1 MAQCGTDSPILAK
14 NHSGRHLRLRR
25 SDYYSILSVGT
36 AAAESKRIMMLH
48 SFGRDSKP
56 WSDYAKNMRGE
67 LERQSPWPLEITEHP
82 LLAARPGKGSPEAA
96 FAEYLRALY
105 TERPLDLIVSFGA
118 PAVAFVQR
126 YRQQLFATTPMV
138 FTAVEQRRVQYS
150 TLTPNDTVVAV
161 AHSFPAIFENIL
173 RVLPGTTTLAVV
185 SGNSPNER
193 FWAEEMRR
201 EGRRFA
207 DRISFVWY
215 NDLPFEEVLKHAAAL
230 PPNSAIYWH
239 LINVDAAGVVHD
251 NERALR
257 RLYAVANAPIFS
269 YHDTFFGLQIVG
281 GPMHSLVEGSRGT
294 ADVAIR
300 ILGGEKPSDIKIP
313 PPDSPR
319 RNSTGGR
326 CNAGASASAGC
337 CLEARSTSVPDCM
350 GRISYAYPSCVC
362 RVSPSGSIN
371 LLAALPTQ
379 TAPPLRSR
387 RARHVNQAGSSI
399 QAQDRTGGCPLAHK
413 KAGPCRER
421 GHSPQ
426 NPLRDR
432 KSKAQPNRNEP
443 SPWHNPQSKTPS
455 LAKGGD
461 RGPRRFG
468 CHVGRGSD
476 RSDLRRR
483 CLKLSYRPVMGSAAK
498 G

>member
-1 MAQCGTDSPILAK
+1 
-14 NHSGRHLRLRR
+14 
-25 SDYYSILSVGT
+25 
-36 AAAESKRIMMLH
+36 MLH

-269 YHDTFFGLQIVG
+269 YHDTFFGLGIVG

-313 PPDSPR
+313 PTGFATPKFDWREMQRWGISER
-319 RNSTGGR
+319 RLLPGSEIHFRDPT
-326 CNAGASASAGC
+326 AWD
-337 CLEARSTSVPDCM
+337 V
-350 GRISYAYPSCVC
+350 Y
-362 RVSPSGSIN
+362 RVHI
-371 LLAALPTQ
+371 LLACAVFLLQAALIFWLLYQ
-379 TAPPLRSR
+379 R
-387 RARHVNQAGSSI
+387 RQ
-399 QAQDRTGGCPLAHK
+399 
-413 KAGPCRER
+413 
-421 GHSPQ
+421 
-426 NPLRDR
+426 
-432 KSKAQPNRNEP
+432 
-443 SPWHNPQSKTPS
+443 
-455 LAKGGD
+455 
-461 RGPRRFG
+461 
-468 CHVGRGSD
+468 
-476 RSDLRRR
+476 RRR
-483 CLKLSYRPVMGSAAK
+483 SEAVAHGT
-498 G
+498 